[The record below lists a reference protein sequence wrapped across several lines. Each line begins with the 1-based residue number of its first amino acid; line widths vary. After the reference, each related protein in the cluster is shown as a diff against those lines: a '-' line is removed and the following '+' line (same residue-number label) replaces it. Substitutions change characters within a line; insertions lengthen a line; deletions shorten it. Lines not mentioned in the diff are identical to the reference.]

1 MISALI
7 QGTLQRPA
15 SRRIGKVPFVVAT
28 VRAPT
33 DGNEAAF
40 VDVIAFDDAACEAL
54 LSLSAGEP
62 VALAGTLTAGVWI
75 TKEGEPRPQLK
86 MVVNAVLTIASARRK
101 RGAQGTVQHR
111 NEFAPTRRGGFRDD
125 WE

>member
-7 QGTLQRPA
+7 QGTLKRTA
-15 SRRIGKVPFVVAT
+15 SRHIGKAPFVVAT

-40 VDVIAFDDAACEAL
+40 VDVIAFDDAVCQAL
-54 LSLSAGEP
+54 LSLNAGEP

-86 MVVNAVLTIASARRK
+86 MIVNAVLTIASARRK
-101 RGAQGTVQHR
+101 RGAPGTVQTR
-111 NEFAPTRRGGFRDD
+111 TEAPASRGRSNGVF
-125 WE
+125 

>member
-7 QGTLQRPA
+7 QGTLKRTA
-15 SRRIGKVPFVVAT
+15 SRHIGKVPFVVAT

-40 VDVIAFDDAACEAL
+40 VDVIAFDDAVCQAL

-86 MVVNAVLTIASARRK
+86 MIVNAVLTIASARRK
-101 RGAQGTVQHR
+101 RGAPGAVQTR
-111 NEFAPTRRGGFRDD
+111 TEAPASRGRSNGVF
-125 WE
+125 

>member
-7 QGTLQRPA
+7 QGTLKRTA

-28 VRAPT
+28 VRVPT

-40 VDVIAFDDAACEAL
+40 VDVIAFDDAVCQAL

-86 MVVNAVLTIASARRK
+86 MIVNAVLTIASARRK
-101 RGAQGTVQHR
+101 RGAPGAVQTR
-111 NEFAPTRRGGFRDD
+111 TEAPASRGRSNGVF
-125 WE
+125 

>member
-7 QGTLQRPA
+7 QGTLKRTA
-15 SRRIGKVPFVVAT
+15 SRHIGKVPFVVAT

-40 VDVIAFDDAACEAL
+40 VDVIAFDDAVCQAL

-86 MVVNAVLTIASARRK
+86 MIVNAVLTIASARRK
-101 RGAQGTVQHR
+101 RGAPGTVQTR
-111 NEFAPTRRGGFRDD
+111 TEAPASLGRSNGVF
-125 WE
+125 